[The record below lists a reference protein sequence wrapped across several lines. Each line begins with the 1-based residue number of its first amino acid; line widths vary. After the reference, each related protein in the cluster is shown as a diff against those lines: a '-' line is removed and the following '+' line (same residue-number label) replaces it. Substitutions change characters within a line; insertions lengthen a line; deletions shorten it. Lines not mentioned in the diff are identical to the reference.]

1 MTLPN
6 TTDSTYFK
14 HGFGLKGEIK
24 EDLVQDYHSALVEK
38 LKAEG
43 HTYRVGD
50 LTIRLAQEFGF
61 CYGVDKAVDYAYET
75 RLKFPDRKVY
85 LTSQIIHNP
94 SVNHRLEEMGVH
106 FLSKEGNA
114 SFDSV
119 TPDDVVLLPAFGV
132 PVKDLEVLKAKGCIL
147 VDTTCGSVVHVW
159 KRVERYAED
168 GYTAI
173 VHGKFNH
180 EETRATCSRASQFP
194 GGKYLVLFNLEE
206 AREACDYIL
215 KGGSKEKFL
224 QKFGQVAASGFDP
237 DKDLER
243 VGCANQTTM
252 LSSESLEVAKLFS
265 ETMAKKYGPENL
277 EQHFRSFDTICSATQ
292 ERQDAVIALL
302 KEGVDV
308 MIVVGGYNSSN
319 TNHLC
324 EIAVLKTAAFHI
336 EDAACLLSRDE
347 IRHKPVGTKELQ
359 TTRHWDKPGP
369 LKIGITS
376 GASTPDRVMGEVI
389 EKLVAILTDS
399 CIERKA

>member
-24 EDLVQDYHSALVEK
+24 EDLVQDYHSSLVEK

-75 RLKFPDRKVY
+75 RLKFPDRKIY
-85 LTSQIIHNP
+85 LTSEIIHNP
-94 SVNHRLEEMGVH
+94 RVNNRLKEMGIS
-106 FLSKEGNA
+106 FLDGKGL
-114 SFDSV
+114 DTV
-119 TPDDVVLLPAFGV
+119 TPESVVLIPAFGV
-132 PVKDLEVLKAKGCIL
+132 PVADLDQLKAKGCIL

-159 KRVERYAED
+159 KRVERYAQD

-173 VHGKFNH
+173 VHGKFDH
-180 EETRATCSRASQFP
+180 EETRATSSRATQFP
-194 GGKYLVLFNLEE
+194 GGKFLVLYDLSE
-206 AREACDYIL
+206 AKEVCDYIL
-215 KGGSKEKFL
+215 NGGSKEDFL
-224 QKFGQVAASGFDP
+224 KRFGRVASPGFDP
-237 DKDLER
+237 DEDLKR

-252 LSSESLEVAKLFS
+252 LSSESLAVAKRFGD
-265 ETMAKKYGPENL
+265 TMAKKYGPENL
-277 EQHFRSFDTICSATQ
+277 ESHFRSFDTICSATQ

-302 KEGVDV
+302 EEGVDV

-324 EIAVLKTAAFHI
+324 EIAVLQSPAYHI
-336 EDAACLLSRDE
+336 ENADCIISRDE
-347 IRHKPVGTKELQ
+347 VRHKPAGTKELRV
-359 TTRHWDKPGP
+359 TRRWAKEGP
-369 LKIGITS
+369 LKVGVTS

-389 EKLVAILTDS
+389 ERLVAVLIS
-399 CIERKA
+399 H

>member
-24 EDLVQDYHSALVEK
+24 ETLVADYHSALVEK

-43 HTYRVGD
+43 HTYRVGE

-75 RLKFPDRKVY
+75 RLKFPDRKIY
-85 LTSQIIHNP
+85 LTSEIIHNP
-94 SVNHRLEEMGVH
+94 RVNNRLKEMGIS
-106 FLSKEGNA
+106 FLDGQGFDVVSP
-114 SFDSV
+114 DSV
-119 TPDDVVLLPAFGV
+119 VLIPAFGMTV
-132 PVKDLEVLKAKGCIL
+132 ADLEKLKAKGCIL

-159 KRVERYAED
+159 KRVERYAQD

-173 VHGKFNH
+173 IHGKFDH
-180 EETRATCSRASQFP
+180 EETRATSSRATQFP
-194 GGKYLVLFNLEE
+194 GGKFLVLYDLFE
-206 AREACDYIL
+206 AKEVCAYIL
-215 KGGSKEKFL
+215 SGGSKEAFL
-224 QKFGQVAASGFDP
+224 KKFGRVASSGFDP

-252 LSSESLEVAKLFS
+252 LSSESLAVAKLFS
-265 ETMAKKYGPENL
+265 ETMAQKYGPENL
-277 EQHFRSFDTICSATQ
+277 EAHFRSFDTICSATQ
-292 ERQDAVIALL
+292 ERQDAVVGLL
-302 KEGVDV
+302 EEGMDV

-324 EIAVLKTAAFHI
+324 EIAIQKTAAYHI
-336 EDAACLLSRDE
+336 EDAACIISKGA
-347 IRHKPVGTKELQ
+347 IRHKPVGKKELVV
-359 TTRHWDKPGP
+359 TEHWAKSGP
-369 LKIGITS
+369 LTVGITS

-389 EKLVAILTDS
+389 ERLVEVLAGCKPLVT
-399 CIERKA
+399 A